1 MAKRRSSLL
10 FAIALIAALV
20 TIVVPPAQEV
30 RAEDEGKS
38 IPPTM
43 LILDA
48 SGSMKTPDADGQ
60 TRLAAAKDAAQMF
73 SVAVPSDAELGFMVY
88 GTEVGNSPEERDA
101 GCKDVKTLLPVEKG
115 NVTKIPAEVGKVEAS
130 GHTPMGPALKQAAKE
145 LPEDGERSIVLVSDG
160 EDTCAPPPVC
170 EVAKDLKKEGIDLT
184 INTVGF
190 LVDSKARKELEC
202 IAEAGGG
209 EYMDAKDTVS
219 LADSMKRLT
228 TRTAQT
234 TETEAEEIS
243 GGDDYSSAAEVP
255 ADVETFSTKLREKSD
270 SDRADEDGAEYFS
283 TPIAEGER
291 LALSV
296 ATMPPPS
303 QGDGLGKSNF
313 ALKLDAEE
321 SNCFLDS
328 SGDTGIIDSNGP
340 FFSSYTTKQA
350 GEDCPAGDFKFKVV
364 RKSGPYEGQEIPAEV
379 TIKRFANEDLNG
391 VPEPFEE
398 ESFSHEDSPQA
409 AEDVEKVEPGTWF
422 HNATELKAD
431 GKSTVKADIVPGE
444 THVYKINAEYGQKL
458 RGGMKLLTAPDEE
471 LARIS
476 QLQVQTLNSVRQAA
490 SLQESKSVNSA
501 TEGQSV
507 AFGHAARLNYRNM
520 VGDGEE
526 QPSDVAARKSW
537 LDGDQYIV
545 VFFNNSWGGGEHRD
559 LSEVKN
565 EAATYELTTELTGEK
580 IPGPKF
586 SEASHPQDG
595 DDEGNSKQGAE
606 SEEKDSKESEE
617 SDSSSNLIWYSVI
630 VGMLLALG
638 GGGVALAYSRKR

>member
-1 MAKRRSSLL
+1 MAKRSSLL
-10 FAIALIAALV
+10 FAVALIAALV

-30 RAEDEGKS
+30 RAEDEGKN

-88 GTEVGNSPEERDA
+88 GTEVGNSPEEREA

-130 GHTPMGPALKQAAKE
+130 GHTPMGPALRQAAEE
-145 LPEDGERSIVLVSDG
+145 LPKDGERSIVLVSDG

-234 TETEAEEIS
+234 TETKAEEIS
-243 GGDDYSSAAEVP
+243 GGDDYSSAAKVP
-255 ADVETFSTKLREKSD
+255 ADVETFSTKLREKSGG
-270 SDRADEDGAEYFS
+270 DREDEDGAEYFS

-313 ALKLDAEE
+313 ALKLDVEE

-340 FFSSYTTKQA
+340 FFSSYTTERA

-364 RKSGPYEGQEIPAEV
+364 RKSGSYEGQEIPAEV
-379 TIKRFANEDLNG
+379 SIKRFANEDLNG

-409 AEDVEKVEPGTWF
+409 IEDVETVKPGAWF

-458 RGGMKLLTAPDEE
+458 RGGMKLVAAPDKEQ
-471 LARIS
+471 ARIS
-476 QLQVQTLNSVRQAA
+476 ELQVQTLNSVRQAA
-490 SLQESKSVNSA
+490 SFQESQAVNSA

-559 LSEVKN
+559 LSEEKN

-580 IPGPKF
+580 IPGPTF

-595 DDEGNSKQGAE
+595 DDEGNSKQTAE
-606 SEEKDSKESEE
+606 SEEKDSKDSEE
-617 SDSSSNLIWYSVI
+617 SDSSSNLIWYSVV
-630 VGMLLALG
+630 VGMLVALG

>member
-30 RAEDEGKS
+30 RAEDEGKN

-130 GHTPMGPALKQAAKE
+130 GHTPMGPALRQAAEE
-145 LPEDGERSIVLVSDG
+145 LPKDGERSIVLVSDG

-313 ALKLDAEE
+313 ALKLDVEE

-398 ESFSHEDSPQA
+398 ESFSREDSPQA

-476 QLQVQTLNSVRQAA
+476 ELQVQTLNSVRQAA
-490 SLQESKSVNSA
+490 SFQESQAVNSA

-559 LSEVKN
+559 LSEEKN

-580 IPGPKF
+580 IPGPTF

-595 DDEGNSKQGAE
+595 DDEGNSKQTAE
-606 SEEKDSKESEE
+606 SEEKDSKDSEE
-617 SDSSSNLIWYSVI
+617 SDSSSNLIWYSVV
-630 VGMLLALG
+630 VGMLVALG

>member
-1 MAKRRSSLL
+1 MAKRSSLL

-20 TIVVPPAQEV
+20 TIVVPPAQEAQ
-30 RAEDEGKS
+30 AEDEEGKN

-60 TRLAAAKDAAQMF
+60 TRMAAAKDAAQMF

-88 GTEVGNSPEERDA
+88 GTDVGNSPEERDA

-115 NVTKIPAEVGKVEAS
+115 NVSKIPAEVGKVEAS
-130 GHTPMGPALKQAAKE
+130 GHTPMGPALRQAAEE
-145 LPEDGERSIVLVSDG
+145 LPKDGERSIVLVSDG

-190 LVDSKARKELEC
+190 LVDSKVRKELEC

-234 TETEAEEIS
+234 TETKAEEIS
-243 GGDDYSSAAEVP
+243 GGDDYSSAAKVS
-255 ADVETFSTKLREKSD
+255 ADVETFSTKLREKSGG
-270 SDRADEDGAEYFS
+270 DREDEDGAEYFN

-303 QGDGLGKSNF
+303 QGDGLGSSNF
-313 ALKLDAEE
+313 ALKLDVEE
-321 SNCFLDS
+321 ANCFLDS

-398 ESFSHEDSPQA
+398 ESYSREDSPQA

-476 QLQVQTLNSVRQAA
+476 ELQVQTLNSVRQAA
-490 SLQESKSVNSA
+490 SLQESQSVNPH
-501 TEGQSV
+501 TEDQSV

-526 QPSDVAARKSW
+526 QPGDVAARESW

-559 LSEVKN
+559 LSEEKN

-595 DDEGNSKQGAE
+595 DDEGNSKQTAE
-606 SEEKDSKESEE
+606 SEEKDSKDNEE
-617 SDSSSNLIWYSVI
+617 SDSSNNLIWYSVV
-630 VGMLLALG
+630 VGMLVALG

>member
-1 MAKRRSSLL
+1 MAKRSSLL
-10 FAIALIAALV
+10 FAVALIAALV

-30 RAEDEGKS
+30 RAEDEGKN

-88 GTEVGNSPEERDA
+88 GTEVGNSPEEREA

-130 GHTPMGPALKQAAKE
+130 GHTPMGPALRQAAEE
-145 LPEDGERSIVLVSDG
+145 LPKDGERSIVLVSDG

-190 LVDSKARKELEC
+190 LVDSKVRKELEC

-234 TETEAEEIS
+234 TETKAEEIS
-243 GGDDYSSAAEVP
+243 GGDDYSSAAKVS
-255 ADVETFSTKLREKSD
+255 ADVETFSTKLREKSGG
-270 SDRADEDGAEYFS
+270 DREDEDGAEYFN

-303 QGDGLGKSNF
+303 QGDGLGSSNF
-313 ALKLDAEE
+313 ALKLDVEE
-321 SNCFLDS
+321 ANCFLDS

-398 ESFSHEDSPQA
+398 ESYSREDSLQA
-409 AEDVEKVEPGTWF
+409 AEDVETVKPGAWF
-422 HNATELKAD
+422 HDATELKAD

-458 RGGMKLLTAPDEE
+458 RGGMKLLTAPDKE

-476 QLQVQTLNSVRQAA
+476 ELQVRTLNSARQAA
-490 SLQESKSVNSA
+490 SSQESQSVNPH

-526 QPSDVAARKSW
+526 QPGDVAARKSW

-559 LSEVKN
+559 LSEEKN

-595 DDEGNSKQGAE
+595 DDEGNSKQTAE
-606 SEEKDSKESEE
+606 SEEKDSKDNEE
-617 SDSSSNLIWYSVI
+617 SDSSNNLIWYSVV
-630 VGMLLALG
+630 VGMLVALG

>member
-1 MAKRRSSLL
+1 MAKRSSLL
-10 FAIALIAALV
+10 FAVALIAALV

-30 RAEDEGKS
+30 RAEDEGKN

-88 GTEVGNSPEERDA
+88 GTEVGNSPEEREA

-130 GHTPMGPALKQAAKE
+130 GHTPMGPALRQAAEE
-145 LPEDGERSIVLVSDG
+145 LPKDGERSIVLVSDG

-190 LVDSKARKELEC
+190 LVDSKVRKELEC

-234 TETEAEEIS
+234 TETKAEEIS
-243 GGDDYSSAAEVP
+243 GGDDYSSAAKVS
-255 ADVETFSTKLREKSD
+255 ADVETFSTKLREKSGG
-270 SDRADEDGAEYFS
+270 DREDEDGAEYFN

-303 QGDGLGKSNF
+303 QGDGLGSSNF
-313 ALKLDAEE
+313 ALKLDVEE
-321 SNCFLDS
+321 ANCFLDS

-398 ESFSHEDSPQA
+398 ESYSREDSPQA

-476 QLQVQTLNSVRQAA
+476 ELQVQTLNSVRQAA
-490 SLQESKSVNSA
+490 SLQESQSVNPH
-501 TEGQSV
+501 TEDQSV

-526 QPSDVAARKSW
+526 QPGDVAARESW

-559 LSEVKN
+559 LSEEKN

-595 DDEGNSKQGAE
+595 DDEGNSKQTAE
-606 SEEKDSKESEE
+606 SEEKDSKDNEE
-617 SDSSSNLIWYSVI
+617 SDSSNNLIWYSVV
-630 VGMLLALG
+630 VGMLVALG

>member
-1 MAKRRSSLL
+1 MAKRSSLL
-10 FAIALIAALV
+10 FAVALIAALV

-30 RAEDEGKS
+30 RAEDEGKN

-88 GTEVGNSPEERDA
+88 GTEVGNSPEEREA

-313 ALKLDAEE
+313 ALKLDVEE

-340 FFSSYTTKQA
+340 FFSSYTTKRA

-379 TIKRFANEDLNG
+379 SIKRFANEDLNG

-398 ESFSHEDSPQA
+398 ESFSHEDSLQA
-409 AEDVEKVEPGTWF
+409 TEDVETVKPGAWF

-458 RGGMKLLTAPDEE
+458 RGGMKLVAAPDKE

-476 QLQVQTLNSVRQAA
+476 ELQVQTLNSVRQAA
-490 SLQESKSVNSA
+490 SLQESQAVNSA

-526 QPSDVAARKSW
+526 QPGDVAARKSW

-545 VFFNNSWGGGEHRD
+545 VFFNNSWGGGEPRD
-559 LSEVKN
+559 LSEEKN

-606 SEEKDSKESEE
+606 SEEKDSKDSEE

>member
-30 RAEDEGKS
+30 RAEDEGKN

-313 ALKLDAEE
+313 ALKLDVEE

-431 GKSTVKADIVPGE
+431 SKSTVKADIVPGE

-458 RGGMKLLTAPDEE
+458 RGGMKLLTP
-471 LARIS
+471 LTRNWRVS
-476 QLQVQTLNSVRQAA
+476 LNCRY
-490 SLQESKSVNSA
+490 K
-501 TEGQSV
+501 
-507 AFGHAARLNYRNM
+507 
-520 VGDGEE
+520 
-526 QPSDVAARKSW
+526 P
-537 LDGDQYIV
+537 
-545 VFFNNSWGGGEHRD
+545 
-559 LSEVKN
+559 
-565 EAATYELTTELTGEK
+565 
-580 IPGPKF
+580 
-586 SEASHPQDG
+586 
-595 DDEGNSKQGAE
+595 
-606 SEEKDSKESEE
+606 
-617 SDSSSNLIWYSVI
+617 
-630 VGMLLALG
+630 
-638 GGGVALAYSRKR
+638 

>member
-1 MAKRRSSLL
+1 MTKRRSSLL
-10 FAIALIAALV
+10 FAVALIAALMA
-20 TIVVPPAQEV
+20 IVAPPAQEAQ
-30 RAEDEGKS
+30 AEDEGKN

-88 GTEVGNSPEERDA
+88 GTEVGNSPEEREA

-130 GHTPMGPALKQAAKE
+130 GHTPMGPALRQAAKE
-145 LPEDGERSIVLVSDG
+145 LPKDGERSIVLVSDG

-243 GGDDYSSAAEVP
+243 GGDDYSSAAKVP

-270 SDRADEDGAEYFS
+270 GDRADEDGAEYFS

-321 SNCFLDS
+321 LDCYLDN

-340 FFSSYTTKQA
+340 YFASYTTKRA

-398 ESFSHEDSPQA
+398 ESYSREDSPQA
-409 AEDVEKVEPGTWF
+409 AEDVETVKPGAWF
-422 HNATELKAD
+422 HDATELKAD

-444 THVYKINAEYGQKL
+444 THVYKIKAEYGQKL
-458 RGGMKLLTAPDEE
+458 RGGMKLVAAPDKE

-476 QLQVQTLNSVRQAA
+476 QLQVRTLNSVRQAA
-490 SLQESKSVNSA
+490 SLQESQSVNPH

-559 LSEVKN
+559 VSEVKN

-586 SEASHPQDG
+586 SEASHPQDE
-595 DDEGNSKQGAE
+595 DSEDNSKQADE
-606 SEEKDSKESEE
+606 SEEKDSEE
-617 SDSSSNLIWYSVI
+617 SDSSSNLIWYSLV
-630 VGMLLALG
+630 VGMLIALG

>member
-1 MAKRRSSLL
+1 MAKRSSLL
-10 FAIALIAALV
+10 FAVALIAALV

-30 RAEDEGKS
+30 RAEGQGKN

-88 GTEVGNSPEERDA
+88 GTEVGNSPEEREA

-234 TETEAEEIS
+234 TETKAEEIS

-270 SDRADEDGAEYFS
+270 SDRADEDGAEYFN

-313 ALKLDAEE
+313 ALKLDVEE

-340 FFSSYTTKQA
+340 FFSSYTTERA

-379 TIKRFANEDLNG
+379 SIKRFANEDLNG

-409 AEDVEKVEPGTWF
+409 IEDVETVKPGAWF

-458 RGGMKLLTAPDEE
+458 RGGMKLVAAPDKEQ
-471 LARIS
+471 ARIS
-476 QLQVQTLNSVRQAA
+476 ELQVQTLNSVRQAA
-490 SLQESKSVNSA
+490 SFQESQAVNSA

-559 LSEVKN
+559 LSEEKN

-580 IPGPKF
+580 IPAPTF

-595 DDEGNSKQGAE
+595 DDEGNSKQTAE
-606 SEEKDSKESEE
+606 SEEKDSKDSEE
-617 SDSSSNLIWYSVI
+617 SDSSSNLIWYSVV
-630 VGMLLALG
+630 VGMLVALG

>member
-30 RAEDEGKS
+30 RAEDEGKN

-243 GGDDYSSAAEVP
+243 GGDDYSSAAKVP

-313 ALKLDAEE
+313 ALKLDVEE

-409 AEDVEKVEPGTWF
+409 AEDVEKVEPGSWF

-476 QLQVQTLNSVRQAA
+476 ELQVQTLNSVRQAA

-580 IPGPKF
+580 IPGPTF

-595 DDEGNSKQGAE
+595 DDEGNSKQTAE
-606 SEEKDSKESEE
+606 SEEKDSKDSEE
-617 SDSSSNLIWYSVI
+617 SDSSSNLIWYSVV
-630 VGMLLALG
+630 VGMLVALG

>member
-1 MAKRRSSLL
+1 MARRSSLL

-20 TIVVPPAQEV
+20 TIVVPPAEEA
-30 RAEDEGKS
+30 RAEDEGKN

-48 SGSMKTPDADGQ
+48 SGSMKTSDADGQ

-130 GHTPMGPALKQAAKE
+130 GHTPMGPALRQAAEE
-145 LPEDGERSIVLVSDG
+145 LPKDGERSIVLVSDG

-209 EYMDAKDTVS
+209 EYMDAKNTVS

-313 ALKLDAEE
+313 ALKLDVEE

-398 ESFSHEDSPQA
+398 ESFSREDSPQA
-409 AEDVEKVEPGTWF
+409 AEDVETVKPGAWF
-422 HNATELKAD
+422 HDATELKAD

-458 RGGMKLLTAPDEE
+458 RGGMKLVAAPDKE

-476 QLQVQTLNSVRQAA
+476 ELQVQTLNSVRQAA
-490 SLQESKSVNSA
+490 SLQESKAVNSA

-526 QPSDVAARKSW
+526 QPGDVAARKSW

-559 LSEVKN
+559 LSEEKN

>member
-30 RAEDEGKS
+30 RAEDEGKN

-130 GHTPMGPALKQAAKE
+130 GHTPMGPALRQAAEE
-145 LPEDGERSIVLVSDG
+145 LPKDGERSIVLVSDG

-243 GGDDYSSAAEVP
+243 GGDDYSSAAKVP
-255 ADVETFSTKLREKSD
+255 ADVETFSTKLREKSGG
-270 SDRADEDGAEYFS
+270 DREDEDGAEYFS

-313 ALKLDAEE
+313 ALKLDVEE

-398 ESFSHEDSPQA
+398 ESFSREDSPQA

-458 RGGMKLLTAPDEE
+458 RGGMKLVAAPDKE

-476 QLQVQTLNSVRQAA
+476 ELQVQTLNSVRQAA
-490 SLQESKSVNSA
+490 SLQESKAVNSA

-526 QPSDVAARKSW
+526 QPGDVAARKSW

-559 LSEVKN
+559 LSEEKN

>member
-1 MAKRRSSLL
+1 MTKRRSSLL
-10 FAIALIAALV
+10 FAVALIAALV
-20 TIVVPPAQEV
+20 TIVAPPAQEAQ
-30 RAEDEGKS
+30 AEDEGKN

-88 GTEVGNSPEERDA
+88 GTEVGNSPEEREA

-130 GHTPMGPALKQAAKE
+130 GHTPMGPALRQAAEE
-145 LPEDGERSIVLVSDG
+145 LPKDGERSIVLVSDG

-313 ALKLDAEE
+313 ALKLDVEE

-398 ESFSHEDSPQA
+398 ESFSREDSPQA

-476 QLQVQTLNSVRQAA
+476 ELQVQTLNSVRQAA

-595 DDEGNSKQGAE
+595 DDEGNSKQTAE
-606 SEEKDSKESEE
+606 SEEKDSKDSEE
-617 SDSSSNLIWYSVI
+617 SDSSNNLIWYSVV
-630 VGMLLALG
+630 VGMLVALG

>member
-1 MAKRRSSLL
+1 MAKRSSLL
-10 FAIALIAALV
+10 FAVALIAALV

-30 RAEDEGKS
+30 RAEDEGKN

-88 GTEVGNSPEERDA
+88 GTEVGNSPEEREA

-255 ADVETFSTKLREKSD
+255 ADVETFSTNLREKSD

-313 ALKLDAEE
+313 TLKLDVEE

-340 FFSSYTTKQA
+340 FFSSYTTKRA

-379 TIKRFANEDLNG
+379 SIKRFANEDLNG

-398 ESFSHEDSPQA
+398 ESFSHEDSLQA
-409 AEDVEKVEPGTWF
+409 TEDVETVKPGAWF

-458 RGGMKLLTAPDEE
+458 RGGMKLVAAPDKE

-476 QLQVQTLNSVRQAA
+476 ELQVQTLNSVRQAA
-490 SLQESKSVNSA
+490 SLQESQAVNSA

-526 QPSDVAARKSW
+526 QPGDVAARKSW

-545 VFFNNSWGGGEHRD
+545 VFFNNSWGGGEPRD
-559 LSEVKN
+559 LSEEKN

-606 SEEKDSKESEE
+606 SEEKDSKDSEE

>member
-30 RAEDEGKS
+30 RAEDEGKN

-458 RGGMKLLTAPDEE
+458 RGGMKLLMAPDEE

>member
-30 RAEDEGKS
+30 RAEDEGKN

-130 GHTPMGPALKQAAKE
+130 GHTPMGPALRQAAEE
-145 LPEDGERSIVLVSDG
+145 LPKDGERSIVLVSDG

-313 ALKLDAEE
+313 ALKLDVEE

-398 ESFSHEDSPQA
+398 ESFSREDSPQA

-458 RGGMKLLTAPDEE
+458 RGGMKLVAAPDKE

-476 QLQVQTLNSVRQAA
+476 QLQVRTLNSVRQAA
-490 SLQESKSVNSA
+490 SFQESQAVNSA

-559 LSEVKN
+559 LSEEKN

-580 IPGPKF
+580 IPGPTF

-595 DDEGNSKQGAE
+595 DDEGNSKQTAE
-606 SEEKDSKESEE
+606 SEEKDSKDSEE
-617 SDSSSNLIWYSVI
+617 SDSSSNLIWYSVV
-630 VGMLLALG
+630 VGMLVALG

>member
-1 MAKRRSSLL
+1 MAKKGSLL

-30 RAEDEGKS
+30 RAEDEGKN

-48 SGSMKTPDADGQ
+48 SGSMKTSDADGQ

-88 GTEVGNSPEERDA
+88 GTEVGNSPEEREA

-115 NVTKIPAEVGKVEAS
+115 NVTKIPEEVGKVEAS

-313 ALKLDAEE
+313 ALKLDVEE

-398 ESFSHEDSPQA
+398 ESFSREDSPQA

-476 QLQVQTLNSVRQAA
+476 ELQVQTLNSVRQAA

-595 DDEGNSKQGAE
+595 DDEGNSKQTAE
-606 SEEKDSKESEE
+606 SEEKDSKDSEE
-617 SDSSSNLIWYSVI
+617 SDSSNNLIWYSVV
-630 VGMLLALG
+630 VGMLVALG

>member
-30 RAEDEGKS
+30 RAEDEGKN

-130 GHTPMGPALKQAAKE
+130 GHTPMGPALRQAAEE
-145 LPEDGERSIVLVSDG
+145 LPKDGERSIVLVSDG

-190 LVDSKARKELEC
+190 LVGSKARKELEC

-313 ALKLDAEE
+313 ALKLDVEE

-340 FFSSYTTKQA
+340 FFSSYTTKRA

-379 TIKRFANEDLNG
+379 SIKRFANEDLNG

-409 AEDVEKVEPGTWF
+409 TEDVETVKPGAWF

-458 RGGMKLLTAPDEE
+458 RGGMKLVAAPDKE

-476 QLQVQTLNSVRQAA
+476 ELQVQTLNSVRQAA
-490 SLQESKSVNSA
+490 SLQESKAVNSA

-526 QPSDVAARKSW
+526 QPGDVTARKSW

-559 LSEVKN
+559 LSEEKN

-617 SDSSSNLIWYSVI
+617 SGSSHNLIWYSVI

>member
-1 MAKRRSSLL
+1 MAKRSSLL
-10 FAIALIAALV
+10 FAVALIAALV

-30 RAEDEGKS
+30 RAEDEGKN

-130 GHTPMGPALKQAAKE
+130 GHTPMGPALRQAAEE
-145 LPEDGERSIVLVSDG
+145 LPKDGERSIVLVSDG

-313 ALKLDAEE
+313 ALKLDVEE

-537 LDGDQYIV
+537 LDGNQYIV

>member
-1 MAKRRSSLL
+1 MAKRSSLL
-10 FAIALIAALV
+10 FAVALIAALV

-30 RAEDEGKS
+30 RAEDEGKN

-88 GTEVGNSPEERDA
+88 GTEVGNSPEEREA

-313 ALKLDAEE
+313 ALKLDVEE
-321 SNCFLDS
+321 SNCFLDN

-340 FFSSYTTKQA
+340 FFSSYTTKRA

-379 TIKRFANEDLNG
+379 SIKRFANEDLNG

-398 ESFSHEDSPQA
+398 ESFSHEDSLQA
-409 AEDVEKVEPGTWF
+409 TEDVETVKPGAWF

-458 RGGMKLLTAPDEE
+458 RGGMKLVAAPDKE

-476 QLQVQTLNSVRQAA
+476 ELQVQTLNSVRQAA
-490 SLQESKSVNSA
+490 SLQESQAVNSA

-526 QPSDVAARKSW
+526 QPGDVAARKSW

-545 VFFNNSWGGGEHRD
+545 VFFNNSWGGGEPRD
-559 LSEVKN
+559 LSEEKN

-606 SEEKDSKESEE
+606 SEEKDSKDSEE

>member
-1 MAKRRSSLL
+1 MAKRSSLL
-10 FAIALIAALV
+10 FAVALIAALV

-30 RAEDEGKS
+30 RAEDEGKN

-88 GTEVGNSPEERDA
+88 GTEVGNSPEEREA

-130 GHTPMGPALKQAAKE
+130 GHTPMGPALRQAAEE
-145 LPEDGERSIVLVSDG
+145 LPKDGERSIVLVSDG

-190 LVDSKARKELEC
+190 LVDSKVRKELEC
-202 IAEAGGG
+202 IAETGGG

-234 TETEAEEIS
+234 TETKAEEIS
-243 GGDDYSSAAEVP
+243 GGDDYSSAAKVS
-255 ADVETFSTKLREKSD
+255 ADVETFSTKLREKSGG
-270 SDRADEDGAEYFS
+270 DREDEDGAEYFN

-303 QGDGLGKSNF
+303 QGDGLGSSNF
-313 ALKLDAEE
+313 ALKLDVEE
-321 SNCFLDS
+321 ANCFLDS

-398 ESFSHEDSPQA
+398 ESYSREDSLQA
-409 AEDVEKVEPGTWF
+409 AEDVETVKPGAWF
-422 HNATELKAD
+422 HDATELKAD

-458 RGGMKLLTAPDEE
+458 RGGMKLLTAPDKE

-476 QLQVQTLNSVRQAA
+476 ELQVRTLNSARQAA
-490 SLQESKSVNSA
+490 SSQESQSVNPH

-526 QPSDVAARKSW
+526 QPGDVAARKSW

-559 LSEVKN
+559 LSEEKN

-595 DDEGNSKQGAE
+595 DDEGNSKQTAE
-606 SEEKDSKESEE
+606 SEEKDSKDNEE
-617 SDSSSNLIWYSVI
+617 SDSSNNLIWYSVV
-630 VGMLLALG
+630 VGMLVALG

>member
-30 RAEDEGKS
+30 RAEDEGKN

-313 ALKLDAEE
+313 ALKLDVEE

-431 GKSTVKADIVPGE
+431 SKSTVKADIVPGE

-526 QPSDVAARKSW
+526 QPGDVAARKSW
-537 LDGDQYIV
+537 LNGDQYIV

-559 LSEVKN
+559 LSEEKN